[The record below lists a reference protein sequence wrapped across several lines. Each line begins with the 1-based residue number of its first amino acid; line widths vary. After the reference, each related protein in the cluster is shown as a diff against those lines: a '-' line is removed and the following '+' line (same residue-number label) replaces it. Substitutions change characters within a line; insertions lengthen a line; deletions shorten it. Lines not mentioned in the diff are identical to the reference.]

1 MACFFRIWSTS
12 TFWCRDPKGNI
23 VALPMS
29 VQAELRNIALC
40 GLSHLEGDIFKEL
53 DDCVTPSG
61 IPKPEEKLP
70 LWASMWQL
78 MLMYRDLMMASRARN
93 GLGHGMYRNPA
104 VDLKREPCTDILV
117 ALDAQHRTKWHV
129 QNFFPVMA
137 IFYHYHFRNKK
148 SIEVSTDCLKA
159 CHSSQVHQA
168 AKDML
173 DSRKTFCKSP
183 Q

>member
-12 TFWCRDPKGNI
+12 AFWCRDPKGNI

-61 IPKPEEKLP
+61 IPKPDEKVA

-78 MLMYRDLMMASRARN
+78 MLMYRDLMIASRARDER
-93 GLGHGMYRNPA
+93 GRGTFAIIKP
-104 VDLKREPCTDILV
+104 KREVVC
-117 ALDAQHRTKWHV
+117 
-129 QNFFPVMA
+129 
-137 IFYHYHFRNKK
+137 
-148 SIEVSTDCLKA
+148 
-159 CHSSQVHQA
+159 
-168 AKDML
+168 
-173 DSRKTFCKSP
+173 
-183 Q
+183 